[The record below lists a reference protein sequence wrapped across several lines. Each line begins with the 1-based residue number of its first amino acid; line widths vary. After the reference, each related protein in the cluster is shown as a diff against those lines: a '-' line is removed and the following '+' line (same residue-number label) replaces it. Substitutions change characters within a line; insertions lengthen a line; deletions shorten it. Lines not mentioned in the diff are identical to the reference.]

1 MLKRQE
7 DGKHHPLSDFNAQAG
22 QSPCSEEAPLAA
34 RSTEG
39 ERVNGEKTRE
49 TETFCLQNL
58 LQPELQK
65 GRRFPKHRRPPQL
78 YILPP
83 VPHTHSLLTPGT
95 ELGTRPRSFLRV
107 FTATFR

>member
-1 MLKRQE
+1 MGSTTPSPTLM
-7 DGKHHPLSDFNAQAG
+7 QAG

-49 TETFCLQNL
+49 TEIFCLQNL

-65 GRRFPKHRRPPQL
+65 GRRLPQHHRPPQL
-78 YILPP
+78 YILPQSLT
-83 VPHTHSLLTPGT
+83 HTHC
-95 ELGTRPRSFLRV
+95 
-107 FTATFR
+107 